1 MHVAL
6 PQAIH
11 VPGDVQVDHVA
22 CGSAH
27 TVVWSAMR
35 WKDVCTLP
43 GRVPM
48 EFDLL
53 RNIPMNVLRNRL
65 ILLHHFSG
73 LFCKLLTL
81 FGIQSNLEA
90 NLQGATIEGFD
101 HLRSILMSSAKVTG
115 QGYHVTRWG
124 RRVPCD

>member
-35 WKDVCTLP
+35 RKVVCTLP

-48 EFDLL
+48 EFDHL

-81 FGIQSNLEA
+81 FGVQSNLEA

-124 RRVPCD
+124 RRGTM